1 MMPTLVGVAEFV
13 KETKDDYHS
22 PITSTFVSRM
32 AQFRNTIATLEETL
46 DYDRDGLTKMK
57 KAIKAIHTS
66 GNAHVENEMYLS
78 KALEKLGSKDH
89 EDVIGEAF
97 EKFSVV
103 TNQLSL
109 LKKTLMQNLNNIV
122 MFPLDNLLKGDLR
135 GIKGDL
141 KRPFDKASK
150 DYDSKYAKIEKE
162 KKQQAKDAGLIRSE
176 ITAAEIA
183 DEMEKERRLF
193 QLQMCE
199 YLIKYN
205 EIKTKKGIDLL
216 QNLVEYYHAQTNYFQ
231 DGLKTIEHFGFYVAD
246 LSVKLQKI
254 KQVQDD
260 EKRKLT
266 DLRNLIKSTPSI
278 EKEVSLPVDKGAAGY
293 SLHQLQG
300 DKHHGVTRSGHL
312 LKKSEGKMR
321 RVWQK
326 RKCRVQAE
334 GYLEICHAD
343 ESKPP
348 TKVNLLTCQIKVVP
362 DDKRG
367 FDLISYNRTYHF
379 QAEDEADQHAWM
391 SVLINCKEMA
401 LMKAF
406 DNSGKTGSDK
416 VNHSLIEL
424 QQAIIRYI
432 QKIPGNDRC
441 CDCNSQNGNDKLQV
455 AQLIRY

>member
-1 MMPTLVGVAEFV
+1 
-13 KETKDDYHS
+13 
-22 PITSTFVSRM
+22 
-32 AQFRNTIATLEETL
+32 
-46 DYDRDGLTKMK
+46 
-57 KAIKAIHTS
+57 
-66 GNAHVENEMYLS
+66 MYLS

-278 EKEVSLPVDKGAAGY
+278 EKEVSAAVY
-293 SLHQLQG
+293 
-300 DKHHGVTRSGHL
+300 
-312 LKKSEGKMR
+312 
-321 RVWQK
+321 
-326 RKCRVQAE
+326 
-334 GYLEICHAD
+334 D
-343 ESKPP
+343 ED
-348 TKVNLLTCQIKVVP
+348 T
-362 DDKRG
+362 
-367 FDLISYNRTYHF
+367 
-379 QAEDEADQHAWM
+379 
-391 SVLINCKEMA
+391 VLI
-401 LMKAF
+401 F
-406 DNSGKTGSDK
+406 
-416 VNHSLIEL
+416 
-424 QQAIIRYI
+424 
-432 QKIPGNDRC
+432 C
-441 CDCNSQNGNDKLQV
+441 CC
-455 AQLIRY
+455 